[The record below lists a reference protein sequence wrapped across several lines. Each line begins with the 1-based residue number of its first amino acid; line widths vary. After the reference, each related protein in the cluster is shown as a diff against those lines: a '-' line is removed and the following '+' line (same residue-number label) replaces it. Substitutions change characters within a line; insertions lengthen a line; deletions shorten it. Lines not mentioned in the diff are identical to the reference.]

1 MKVPLAKFKSFF
13 FQSEGAERPVS
24 ELLEEEIIALKYG
37 ELQLAE
43 QNTRLSKEL
52 SRVSNPLKISNKV
65 QKIVSFTVTF
75 TVNICQYVF

>member
-1 MKVPLAKFKSFF
+1 M
-13 FQSEGAERPVS
+13 S
-24 ELLEEEIIALKYG
+24 ELLEEEIKALKYG

-75 TVNICQYVF
+75 TVNICQYVI